1 MKADNM
7 LGKIKELL
15 NIEAQVEKVEL
26 EQATLENGTVIESE
40 NFEAGSEVFIVTED
54 EKVALPIGEY
64 TLEDGE
70 KLIVKEE
77 GIIASIGAEEE
88 KEEEPKEVAAE
99 ENLNT
104 DNMENKEV
112 VQEVQDVQEV
122 QENLEEEK
130 KEEMQYATKE
140 ELASLQDEIKEIKGM
155 IEKMG
160 KKEEEMSAEDKPIE
174 EKEELSAVE
183 KVKHNPEEEVKTEPV
198 FMSRRGE
205 TTFDRVMRRINNI

>member
-1 MKADNM
+1 M

-15 NIEAQVEKVEL
+15 NIEAKVEEVKL

-54 EKVALPIGEY
+54 EKVALPVGEY

-70 KLIVKEE
+70 RLIIKEE
-77 GIIASIGAEEE
+77 GIIASIGE
-88 KEEEPKEVAAE
+88 KEEEPKEEASE

-112 VQEVQDVQEV
+112 VQEVQ
-122 QENLEEEK
+122 ENLEEDK

-140 ELASLQDEIKEIKGM
+140 ELASLKKDIEEIKGM
-155 IEKMG
+155 IDKMG
-160 KKEEEMSAEDKPIE
+160 KHKEEEMSAEDKPIE

-198 FMSRRGE
+198 FMSRRSE

>member
-1 MKADNM
+1 M

-15 NIEAQVEKVEL
+15 SIDTETKEVKL

-54 EKVALPIGEY
+54 EKVALPVGEY

-77 GIIASIGAEEE
+77 GIIASIGAE
-88 KEEEPKEVAAE
+88 KEEEPKEEAAE

-112 VQEVQDVQEV
+112 VQEV

>member
-1 MKADNM
+1 M

-15 NIEAQVEKVEL
+15 SIDTETKEVKL

-54 EKVALPIGEY
+54 EKVPLPVGEY

-88 KEEEPKEVAAE
+88 KEEEPKEEASE

-104 DNMENKEV
+104 DNMANKEV
-112 VQEVQDVQEV
+112 VQEV

-160 KKEEEMSAEDKPIE
+160 NKEEEMSAEDKPIE

>member
-1 MKADNM
+1 M

-15 NIEAQVEKVEL
+15 SIDTETKEVKL

-40 NFEAGSEVFIVTED
+40 NFEAGSEVFIVTQD
-54 EKVALPIGEY
+54 ELEQKIPLPVGDY

-88 KEEEPKEVAAE
+88 KEEEPKEEASE

-104 DNMENKEV
+104 DNMDNKEV
-112 VQEVQDVQEV
+112 VQEV
-122 QENLEEEK
+122 QENLEEDK

-160 KKEEEMSAEDKPIE
+160 KKEEEMSAENTPIE

>member
-7 LGKIKELL
+7 LKKIKELL
-15 NIEAQVEKVEL
+15 SIDTETKEVKL
-26 EQATLENGTVIESE
+26 EQATLENGTVIES
-40 NFEAGSEVFIVTED
+40 NFGIGDEVFIVTED
-54 EKVALPIGEY
+54 EKVPLPVGEY
-64 TLEDGE
+64 SMEDGE

-77 GIIASIGAEEE
+77 GIIASIGE
-88 KEEEPKEVAAE
+88 KEEEPKEEASE

-104 DNMENKEV
+104 DNMANKEV
-112 VQEVQDVQEV
+112 VQEV

-160 KKEEEMSAEDKPIE
+160 NKEEEMSAEDKPIE

>member
-1 MKADNM
+1 M

-15 NIEAQVEKVEL
+15 SIDTETKEVKL
-26 EQATLENGTVIESE
+26 EQATLENGTVIES
-40 NFEAGSEVFIVTED
+40 NFGIGDEVFIVTED
-54 EKVALPIGEY
+54 EKVPLPVGEY
-64 TLEDGE
+64 TMEDGE
-70 KLIVKEE
+70 RLIVKEE
-77 GIIASIGAEEE
+77 GIIASIGEP
-88 KEEEPKEVAAE
+88 KEEEPKEEASE

-104 DNMENKEV
+104 DNMANKEV
-112 VQEVQDVQEV
+112 VQEV

-140 ELASLQDEIKEIKGM
+140 ELTSLQDEIKEIKGM

-160 KKEEEMSAEDKPIE
+160 EKEEMSAEDKPIE

>member
-15 NIEAQVEKVEL
+15 SIDTETKEVKL

-54 EKVALPIGEY
+54 EKVALPVGEY

-77 GIIASIGAEEE
+77 GIIASIGEE
-88 KEEEPKEVAAE
+88 KEEEPKEEPKEEASE

-112 VQEVQDVQEV
+112 VQEV

>member
-7 LGKIKELL
+7 LKKIKELL
-15 NIEAQVEKVEL
+15 SIDTQEVKL

-54 EKVALPIGEY
+54 EKVPLPVGEY

-88 KEEEPKEVAAE
+88 KEEEPKEEASE

-104 DNMENKEV
+104 DNMANKEV
-112 VQEVQDVQEV
+112 VQEV

>member
-15 NIEAQVEKVEL
+15 SIDTETKEVKL

-54 EKVALPIGEY
+54 EKVPLPVGEY

-77 GIIASIGAEEE
+77 GIIASIGEE
-88 KEEEPKEVAAE
+88 KEEEPKEEPKEEASE

-104 DNMENKEV
+104 DNMDNKEV
-112 VQEVQDVQEV
+112 VQEVQ
-122 QENLEEEK
+122 ENLEDEK

-160 KKEEEMSAEDKPIE
+160 KKEEEMSAEDTPTE

>member
-15 NIEAQVEKVEL
+15 SIDTETKEVKL

-40 NFEAGSEVFIVTED
+40 NFEAGSEVFIVTQD
-54 EKVALPIGEY
+54 ELEQKIPLPVGDY

-88 KEEEPKEVAAE
+88 KEEEPKEEASE

-104 DNMENKEV
+104 DNMDNKEV
-112 VQEVQDVQEV
+112 VQEV
-122 QENLEEEK
+122 QENLEEDK

-160 KKEEEMSAEDKPIE
+160 KKEEEMSAENTPIE

>member
-1 MKADNM
+1 
-7 LGKIKELL
+7 
-15 NIEAQVEKVEL
+15 
-26 EQATLENGTVIESE
+26 
-40 NFEAGSEVFIVTED
+40 
-54 EKVALPIGEY
+54 
-64 TLEDGE
+64 
-70 KLIVKEE
+70 
-77 GIIASIGAEEE
+77 
-88 KEEEPKEVAAE
+88 
-99 ENLNT
+99 
-104 DNMENKEV
+104 
-112 VQEVQDVQEV
+112 
-122 QENLEEEK
+122 
-130 KEEMQYATKE
+130 MQYATKE

>member
-7 LGKIKELL
+7 LRKIKELL

-40 NFEAGSEVFIVTED
+40 NFEVGSEVFIVTED
-54 EKVALPIGEY
+54 EKVALPVGKY

-70 KLIVKEE
+70 KLIIKEE
-77 GIIASIGAEEE
+77 GIIASIGEE
-88 KEEEPKEVAAE
+88 KEEEPKEEASE

-104 DNMENKEV
+104 DNMDNKEV
-112 VQEVQDVQEV
+112 VQEV
-122 QENLEEEK
+122 QENLEEDK

-140 ELASLQDEIKEIKGM
+140 ELASLKKDIEEIKGM
-155 IEKMG
+155 IDKMG
-160 KKEEEMSAEDKPIE
+160 KHKEEEMSAEDKPIE

-183 KVKHNPEEEVKTEPV
+183 KVKHNPEKEVKTEPV

>member
-15 NIEAQVEKVEL
+15 SIDTETKEVKL

-54 EKVALPIGEY
+54 EKVPLPVGEY

-77 GIIASIGAEEE
+77 GIIASIGAE
-88 KEEEPKEVAAE
+88 KEEEPKEEASE

-112 VQEVQDVQEV
+112 VQEVQ
-122 QENLEEEK
+122 ENLEDEK

-160 KKEEEMSAEDKPIE
+160 KKDEEMSAEDTPIE

>member
-15 NIEAQVEKVEL
+15 SIDTETKEVKL

-54 EKVALPIGEY
+54 EKVPLPVGEY

-77 GIIASIGAEEE
+77 GIIASIGAE
-88 KEEEPKEVAAE
+88 KEEEPKEEASE

-104 DNMENKEV
+104 DNMANKEV
-112 VQEVQDVQEV
+112 VQEV

-160 KKEEEMSAEDKPIE
+160 NKEEEMSAEDKPIE

>member
-1 MKADNM
+1 M
-7 LGKIKELL
+7 LKKIKELL
-15 NIEAQVEKVEL
+15 SIDTETKEVKL
-26 EQATLENGTVIESE
+26 EQATLENGTVIES
-40 NFEAGSEVFIVTED
+40 NFGIGDEVFIVTED
-54 EKVALPIGEY
+54 EKVPLPVGEY

-88 KEEEPKEVAAE
+88 KEEEPKEEASE

-112 VQEVQDVQEV
+112 VQEVQ
-122 QENLEEEK
+122 ENLEEDK

-160 KKEEEMSAEDKPIE
+160 EKEEMSAEEKPIE

-183 KVKHNPEEEVKTEPV
+183 KIKHNPEKVDEKKNV
-198 FMSRRGE
+198 FLYGQRKPS
-205 TTFDRVMRRINNI
+205 TTRDRVLSKIANINNK

>member
-1 MKADNM
+1 M
-7 LGKIKELL
+7 LKKIKELL
-15 NIEAQVEKVEL
+15 SIDTQEVKL

-54 EKVALPIGEY
+54 EKVPLPVGEY

-88 KEEEPKEVAAE
+88 KEEEPKEEASE

-104 DNMENKEV
+104 DNMANKEV
-112 VQEVQDVQEV
+112 VQEV

-160 KKEEEMSAEDKPIE
+160 KKDKEMSAEDTPTE

-183 KVKHNPEEEVKTEPV
+183 KVKHNPEEEVKTEAV
-198 FMSRRGE
+198 FMSRRNE

>member
-15 NIEAQVEKVEL
+15 SIDTETKEVKL

-54 EKVALPIGEY
+54 EKVPLPVGEY

-88 KEEEPKEVAAE
+88 KEEEPKEEASE

-104 DNMENKEV
+104 DNMDNKEV
-112 VQEVQDVQEV
+112 VQEVQ
-122 QENLEEEK
+122 ENLEDEK

-160 KKEEEMSAEDKPIE
+160 KKEEEMSAEDTPTE

>member
-15 NIEAQVEKVEL
+15 SIDTETKEVKL

-54 EKVALPIGEY
+54 EKVPLPVGEY

-88 KEEEPKEVAAE
+88 KEEEPKEEASE

-104 DNMENKEV
+104 DNMANKEV
-112 VQEVQDVQEV
+112 VQEV

-160 KKEEEMSAEDKPIE
+160 KKDEEMSAEDTPTE

>member
-15 NIEAQVEKVEL
+15 SIDTETKEVKL

-54 EKVALPIGEY
+54 EKVALPVGEY

-77 GIIASIGAEEE
+77 GIIASIGAE
-88 KEEEPKEVAAE
+88 KEEEPKEESAE

-112 VQEVQDVQEV
+112 VQEV

>member
-15 NIEAQVEKVEL
+15 SIDTETKEVKL

-54 EKVALPIGEY
+54 EKVPLPVGEY

-77 GIIASIGAEEE
+77 GIIASIGAE
-88 KEEEPKEVAAE
+88 KEEEPKEEASE

-112 VQEVQDVQEV
+112 VQEVQ
-122 QENLEEEK
+122 ENLEDEK

-198 FMSRRGE
+198 FMSRRNE

>member
-1 MKADNM
+1 M

-15 NIEAQVEKVEL
+15 SIDTETKEVKL

-54 EKVALPIGEY
+54 EKVPLPVGEY

-77 GIIASIGAEEE
+77 GIIASIGAE
-88 KEEEPKEVAAE
+88 KEEEPKEEASE

-112 VQEVQDVQEV
+112 VQEV

>member
-7 LGKIKELL
+7 LKKIKELL
-15 NIEAQVEKVEL
+15 SIDTQEVKL

-40 NFEAGSEVFIVTED
+40 NFEVGGEVFIVTED
-54 EKVALPIGEY
+54 EKVPMPSGVY

-77 GIIASIGAEEE
+77 GIIASIGEE
-88 KEEEPKEVAAE
+88 KEEEPKEEASE

-112 VQEVQDVQEV
+112 VQEVQ
-122 QENLEEEK
+122 ENLEEDK

-160 KKEEEMSAEDKPIE
+160 EKEEMSAEEKPIE

-183 KVKHNPEEEVKTEPV
+183 KIKHNPEKVDEKKNV
-198 FMSRRGE
+198 FLYGQRKPS
-205 TTFDRVMRRINNI
+205 TTRDRVLSKIANINNK

>member
-15 NIEAQVEKVEL
+15 SIDTETKEVKL

-54 EKVALPIGEY
+54 EKVPLPVGEY

-77 GIIASIGAEEE
+77 GIIASIGAE
-88 KEEEPKEVAAE
+88 KEEEPKEEASE

-112 VQEVQDVQEV
+112 VQEV

>member
-15 NIEAQVEKVEL
+15 NIEAKVEEVKL

-54 EKVALPIGEY
+54 EKVALPVGEY

-70 KLIVKEE
+70 RLIIKEE
-77 GIIASIGAEEE
+77 GIIASIGE
-88 KEEEPKEVAAE
+88 KEEEPKEEASE

-112 VQEVQDVQEV
+112 VQEVQ
-122 QENLEEEK
+122 ENLEEDK

-140 ELASLQDEIKEIKGM
+140 ELASLKKDIEEIKGM
-155 IEKMG
+155 IDKMG
-160 KKEEEMSAEDKPIE
+160 KHKEEEMSAEDKPIE

-198 FMSRRGE
+198 FMSRRSE

>member
-15 NIEAQVEKVEL
+15 SIDTETKEVKL

-54 EKVALPIGEY
+54 EKVALPVGEY

-88 KEEEPKEVAAE
+88 KEEEPKEEASE

-104 DNMENKEV
+104 DNMDNKEV
-112 VQEVQDVQEV
+112 VQEVQ
-122 QENLEEEK
+122 ENLEDEK

-160 KKEEEMSAEDKPIE
+160 KKEEEMSAEDTPTE

>member
-7 LGKIKELL
+7 LKKIKELL
-15 NIEAQVEKVEL
+15 NIEAQVEEVKL
-26 EQATLENGTVIESE
+26 EQATLENGTVIES
-40 NFEAGSEVFIVTED
+40 NFEVGSEVFIVTED
-54 EKVALPIGEY
+54 EKVVLPSGEY

-77 GIIASIGAEEE
+77 GIIASIGAEKEE
-88 KEEEPKEVAAE
+88 EEEPKEVAAV

-130 KEEMQYATKE
+130 QEEMQYATKE
-140 ELASLQDEIKEIKGM
+140 ELTSLQDEIKEIK
-155 IEKMG
+155 
-160 KKEEEMSAEDKPIE
+160 
-174 EKEELSAVE
+174 
-183 KVKHNPEEEVKTEPV
+183 
-198 FMSRRGE
+198 
-205 TTFDRVMRRINNI
+205 

>member
-1 MKADNM
+1 M
-7 LGKIKELL
+7 LKKIKELL
-15 NIEAQVEKVEL
+15 SIDTQEVKL

-40 NFEAGSEVFIVTED
+40 NFEVGGEVFIVTQD
-54 EKVALPIGEY
+54 QKVPMPSGVY

-77 GIIASIGAEEE
+77 GIIASIGEE
-88 KEEEPKEVAAE
+88 KEEEPKEEASE

-104 DNMENKEV
+104 DNNMENKEV
-112 VQEVQDVQEV
+112 VQEVQ
-122 QENLEEEK
+122 ENLEEDK

-160 KKEEEMSAEDKPIE
+160 EKEEMSAEEKPIE

-183 KVKHNPEEEVKTEPV
+183 KIKHNPEKVDEKKNV
-198 FMSRRGE
+198 FLYGQRKPS
-205 TTFDRVMRRINNI
+205 TTRDRVLSKIANINNK

>member
-15 NIEAQVEKVEL
+15 SIDTETKEVKL

-54 EKVALPIGEY
+54 EKVALPVGEY

-77 GIIASIGAEEE
+77 GIIASIGAE
-88 KEEEPKEVAAE
+88 KEEEPKEEAAE

-112 VQEVQDVQEV
+112 VQEV

>member
-1 MKADNM
+1 M

-15 NIEAQVEKVEL
+15 SIDTETKEVKL

-54 EKVALPIGEY
+54 EKVALPVGEY

-77 GIIASIGAEEE
+77 GIIASIGAE
-88 KEEEPKEVAAE
+88 KEEEPKEEASE

-112 VQEVQDVQEV
+112 VQEV